1 MKWEQKEIEFLPI
14 DIIDGDR
21 GVNYPK
27 LNEFYENEHCLFLNT
42 GNVTQS
48 GFDFSKCQF
57 INFEKDEK
65 LRKGKLIRNDIV
77 LTTRGTLGNIGYYS
91 DKIPF
96 ENVRINSG
104 MVIIRSKNTADFIPN
119 FIYYSIRESN
129 FQTQIA
135 NARSGSAQPQLP
147 IGTLKKLKLFNP
159 PLPTQRKI
167 ASILSAY
174 DDLIENNLKRIKL
187 LEEATRNS
195 YKQFKKETITEWI
208 AGPFSDF
215 FKINNGCAFK
225 AEWYADSGVPI
236 IRTRDYSYSKFLN
249 VGQPIFID
257 DFQAE
262 NFSKFLLKEYDFML
276 IMVGASIGRYGIILP
291 KDLPALQNQNQWA
304 LRENSEYYYLK
315 VIKLLLIEEILETL
329 LQQRTGA
336 ARDFFRAS
344 FLNELEVQVPPEKS
358 GKELNSTLEN
368 YFNQINILQKQNT
381 KLREARDILLPKLMN
396 GQIEV

>member
-1 MKWEQKEIEFLPI
+1 MSWDSIAFSELVEFP
-14 DIIDGDR
+14 
-21 GVNYPK
+21 PK
-27 LNEFYENEHCLFLNT
+27 VSL
-42 GNVTQS
+42 
-48 GFDFSKCQF
+48 
-57 INFEKDEK
+57 EKDELYDNIPMDVVDGGIK
-65 LRKGKLIRNDIV
+65 YVQEINQRVYTGGGAKFGNGDTIFARITPCLENGKIAKVKGLEKGVGFGSTEFFVFRAKE
-77 LTTRGTLGNIGYYS
+77 NIS
-91 DKIPF
+91 DP
-96 ENVRINSG
+96 
-104 MVIIRSKNTADFIPN
+104 D
-119 FIYYSIRESN
+119 FIYYLAKTELVRQPAIKSMVGASGRQRADKGVVE
-129 FQTQIA
+129 QIKVP
-135 NARSGSAQPQLP
+135 N
-147 IGTLKKLKLFNP
+147 I
-159 PLPTQRKI
+159 PLPTQRRI

-195 YKQFKKETITEWI
+195 YKLFKKETINEWI
-208 AGPFSDF
+208 SGPFSNF

-225 AEWYADSGVPI
+225 ADWYADSGVPI

-249 VGQPIFID
+249 VEQPIFID

-262 NFSKFLLKEYDFML
+262 NFTKFLLKEYDFML

-304 LRENSEYYYLK
+304 LREINEYNYLK

-344 FLNELEVQVPPEKS
+344 FLNELEVRVPPEKS
-358 GKELNSTLEN
+358 GRELNSTLEN
-368 YFNQINILQKQNT
+368 YFNQINLLQKQNT